1 MAKKPTTKVSFTTGE
16 LARIFNVTD
25 ETIRNWI
32 KRGII
37 PVTKLPSGRN
47 QIDRHT
53 VLNLMRRYNIPD
65 DRLQEAP
72 RVKVLL
78 AEKNDS
84 IRGQFEKLFEGR
96 RHYDIRTASN
106 SFEAGYYT
114 RAFKPDVLLID
125 VFFDTD
131 VREICS
137 FIKDEAELRHT
148 RVIAVSEQFT
158 DELKKTWAPHGFDE
172 FLKKPFSFDEV
183 QHCIE
188 TAMETTPD

>member
-1 MAKKPTTKVSFTTGE
+1 MAKKPTTKLSFTTGE

-72 RVKVLL
+72 RVKVLM
-78 AEKNDS
+78 ADKNDVV
-84 IRGQFEKLFEGR
+84 REHFERLFAGKR
-96 RHYDIRTASN
+96 QYDVRTARN
-106 SFEAGYYT
+106 SFEAGYHT
-114 RAFKPDVLLID
+114 RDFKPDMLLID

-131 VREICS
+131 VREICTFVKS
-137 FIKDEAELRHT
+137 ANDLSNTK
-148 RVIAVSEQFT
+148 VVAVSAQFT
-158 DELKKTWAPHGFDE
+158 EEMKESWSKYGFDN
-172 FLKKPFSFDEV
+172 FLSKPFTLEDV
-183 QHCIE
+183 QQCIE
-188 TAMETTPD
+188 DAMEHEVS